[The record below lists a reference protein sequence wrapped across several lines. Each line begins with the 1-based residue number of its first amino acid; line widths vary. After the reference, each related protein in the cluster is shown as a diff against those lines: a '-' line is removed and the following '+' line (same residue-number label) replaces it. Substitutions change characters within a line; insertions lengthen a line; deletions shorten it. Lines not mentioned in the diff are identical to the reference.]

1 MDVVAGLGEVELGVG
16 GGGSTACNYRIQFGF
31 DIMFANFE

>member
-1 MDVVAGLGEVELGVG
+1 MDVVAGLGEVGLGV
-16 GGGSTACNYRIQFGF
+16 GGSTACNYRIQFGF

>member
-1 MDVVAGLGEVELGVG
+1 MDVVAGLGEVELGV
-16 GGGSTACNYRIQFGF
+16 GGSTACNYRIQFGF